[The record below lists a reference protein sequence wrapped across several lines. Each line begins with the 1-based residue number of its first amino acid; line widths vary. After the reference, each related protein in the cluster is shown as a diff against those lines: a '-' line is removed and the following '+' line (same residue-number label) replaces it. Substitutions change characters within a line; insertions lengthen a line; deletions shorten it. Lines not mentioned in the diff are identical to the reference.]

1 MKTINKKPKI
11 NIVTLGCSKN
21 TVDSEILSG
30 ILSANGLDVHHQYKK
45 DDYDSVIINTCGFIN
60 DAKEQSI
67 DTILEYVKAK
77 KQGLIK
83 KVYVMGC
90 LSQRYKNDLI
100 KEIPDVDKYYGVN
113 DLKDILKDFGIQ
125 NNYNSPRLLSTPE
138 HYAYLKIA
146 EGCNKKCSYCAI
158 PLIRG
163 RHISRPMESIIDEA
177 KMLVDKGVKEI
188 LLISQDPT
196 YYGMDLYKK
205 QKITE
210 LAGKISDIKDL
221 SWLRLHYNFPSD
233 LPDSLLDL
241 IKDRKN
247 ICKYIDIPLQHI
259 SDNILKSMKR
269 GVTKQ
274 ETYKLIEKI
283 KNRLPEAAIRT
294 TFIVGYP
301 GETEKNFQELKKFI
315 KETRFDRLGVFTYSH
330 EEGTYAGTLNDDVP
344 EEIKQA
350 RAEEIMNI
358 QQEISYQNNLKLI
371 GQNIK
376 VLFDKIEGDSYIGRT
391 EFDSPDVDNEV
402 ILPLKSKKIN
412 IGEFSTVR
420 IESVGAYDLFAK

>member
-1 MKTINKKPKI
+1 MKNNKI

-21 TVDSEILSG
+21 TVDSEVLAG
-30 ILSANGLDVHHQYKK
+30 ILSANGIAVSHQSDKN
-45 DDYDSVIINTCGFIN
+45 DYDKVIINTCGFIN

-67 DTILEYVKAK
+67 DTILEFVNAK

-90 LSQRYKNDLI
+90 LSQRYKDDLI

-113 DLKDILKDFGIQ
+113 DLKEILKNLGVN
-125 NNYNSPRLLSTPE
+125 NNYNSPRLLSTPQ

-163 RHISRPMESIIDEA
+163 RHISRPMEAIVDEA
-177 KMLVDKGVKEI
+177 KMLVDKGIKEI

-196 YYGMDLYKK
+196 YYGKDLYKT

-210 LAGKISDIKDL
+210 LAEKISDIKNL
-221 SWLRLHYNFPSD
+221 PWLRLHYNFPTD
-233 LPDSLLDL
+233 LPDSLIDL
-241 IKDRKN
+241 IKSRNN
-247 ICKYIDIPLQHI
+247 ICKYLDIPLQHI
-259 SDNILKSMKR
+259 SDNILESMRR
-269 GVTKQ
+269 GVSKKD
-274 ETYKLIEKI
+274 TYKLIEKI
-283 KNRLPEAAIRT
+283 RTRIPEAAIRT

-301 GETEKNFQELKKFI
+301 GETEENFQELKKFV
-315 KETRFDRLGVFTYSH
+315 KESRFDRLGVFTFSQ
-330 EEGTYAGTLNDDVP
+330 EENTYAATLKDNIP
-344 EEIKQA
+344 KEIKQA

-358 QQEISYQNNLKLI
+358 QEEISYQHNLKLI
-371 GQNIK
+371 GKDIK

-402 ILPLKSKKIN
+402 ILPLKSRKIN
-412 IGEFSTVR
+412 VGDFSNVR
-420 IESVGAYDLFAK
+420 IKSVGPFDLFAE

>member
-1 MKTINKKPKI
+1 
-11 NIVTLGCSKN
+11 
-21 TVDSEILSG
+21 
-30 ILSANGLDVHHQYKK
+30 
-45 DDYDSVIINTCGFIN
+45 
-60 DAKEQSI
+60 
-67 DTILEYVKAK
+67 
-77 KQGLIK
+77 
-83 KVYVMGC
+83 MGC

-113 DLKDILKDFGIQ
+113 NLKDILKDFGIQ
-125 NNYNSPRLLSTPE
+125 NNYNSPRLLSTPK

-301 GETEKNFQELKKFI
+301 GETEENFQELKKFI

-376 VLFDKIEGDSYIGRT
+376 VLFDKIEGDAYIGRT

>member
-21 TVDSEILSG
+21 TVDSEVLSG
-30 ILSANGLDVHHQYKK
+30 ILSANGLDVHHQYEK

-83 KVYVMGC
+83 KIYVMGC

-125 NNYNSPRLLSTPE
+125 NNYNSPRLLSTPK

-210 LAGKISDIKDL
+210 LAGKISDIKNL

-283 KNRLPEAAIRT
+283 KNLLPEAAIRT

-301 GETEKNFQELKKFI
+301 GETEENFQELKKFI

>member
-21 TVDSEILSG
+21 TVDSEVLSG
-30 ILSANGLDVHHQYKK
+30 ILSANGLDVHHQYEK

-83 KVYVMGC
+83 KIYVMGC

-125 NNYNSPRLLSTPE
+125 NNYNSPRLLSTPK

-210 LAGKISDIKDL
+210 LAGKISDIKNL

-301 GETEKNFQELKKFI
+301 GETEENFQELKKFI